1 MTLFKLTSQIYKFY
15 THDQTCEE
23 SKTWFWKC
31 NVENCKSNSSQHA
44 VKQKRPQTSN
54 LISHLD
60 IDDAGHRKAKAE
72 FLALTETNKIGTP
85 TKRMRFD
92 QGSPR
97 SPQSPIYNSFKPI
110 AARDRAISLNKMIIK
125 CMLPISIIE
134 NPDFREYH
142 HSLDKDFELPSI
154 KTLKKN
160 ILNLASVTKEK
171 VKVLLK
177 DVSLLH

>member
-1 MTLFKLTSQIYKFY
+1 MTSFKLTSQIYKFY

-23 SKTWFWKC
+23 SKTWFWKF

-97 SPQSPIYNSFKPI
+97 SPQSPFII
-110 AARDRAISLNKMIIK
+110 VLNQ
-125 CMLPISIIE
+125 LQREIE
-134 NPDFREYH
+134 
-142 HSLDKDFELPSI
+142 
-154 KTLKKN
+154 
-160 ILNLASVTKEK
+160 
-171 VKVLLK
+171 LL
-177 DVSLLH
+177 V